1 MPTTPFLAVYC
12 GSMIG
17 RKPAYA
23 DGARQIGAALGKH
36 GLGMVYGGGQVGLMG
51 VVADALLA
59 EGGHVVGVIPAPL
72 ATVEIAHRGVTELI
86 VVPDMH
92 QRKAMMAER
101 AAGFLTLPGG
111 VGTFEE
117 FFEVLTWAAIG
128 LHEKPIGVLNLS
140 SYFDPLLTLL
150 DHGVDEGFINR
161 RHRDLVV
168 VETNPDSLVEELAL
182 RIGHVPALTSPRLPA
197 SGGLS

>member
-1 MPTTPFLAVYC
+1 
-12 GSMIG
+12 MIG

-23 DGARQIGAALGKH
+23 DGARLIGAALGKH

-59 EGGHVVGVIPAPL
+59 EGGHVVGVIPEPL

-117 FFEVLTWAAIG
+117 FFEVLTWAALG

-140 SYFDPLLTLL
+140 SYFDPLLMLL
-150 DHGVDEGFINR
+150 DHGVYEGFINH

-168 VETNPDSLVEELAL
+168 VETDPDSLVEKLAQ
-182 RIGHVPALTSPRLPA
+182 RIGHEPAITSQRLPA
-197 SGGLS
+197 AGGLS